1 MPARKSR
8 PARRPA
14 PAAPADRITEL
25 KAGFDA
31 LQAGEFEAARA
42 RIGPF
47 VQDGDLEARLLF
59 GLALAAC
66 GEAPEAARLLTEVAA
81 ARPAALHPCMDLVSL
96 LQRRF
101 RVREAEPVF
110 LACLAL
116 TPGDARLQLGYGQL
130 LYEMFRFDDAMAAVD
145 ESLRLMPVSYPALN
159 QRAIILV
166 ALGRIGEA
174 VTLFRRI
181 VAEDPRNAPA
191 WANLGCTL
199 VAEGTFEEA
208 LSAYRQSIQI
218 KPTDAQVR
226 LNHSIGLLKAGRM
239 VQGWQEHEWRFRL
252 PGHTELPLDRLLPTI
267 SPGADLTGRSVLLTH
282 EEGIGD
288 TLMYLRYAPLLA
300 RLGATVIA
308 WVPAGLARLAA
319 RVEGIAGVVATD
331 EVRLEADW
339 HCPFISLPRAFAGTR
354 TPWGAAPPYLNTD
367 PGRVAA
373 AALQI
378 PGRGQGGRDLRVGLV
393 WGGAPRRE
401 NLQAH
406 SVDRKRSMALRRLA
420 PLAGLR
426 GVRLVSL
433 QYGEYAREL
442 HDPPDGLTLA
452 DPMEFVDDMDDTA
465 SLVRCLDVV
474 VSVDT
479 SMAHL
484 AGGLGVPTILMD
496 RYDNC
501 WRWFHD
507 RTDSPWY
514 PSMTI
519 VRQTRPGDWDGV
531 VERVVPMLQRM
542 ADARI

>member
-1 MPARKSR
+1 MPARKTR
-8 PARRPA
+8 PARRPPPA
-14 PAAPADRITEL
+14 PPADRIAEL
-25 KAGFDA
+25 KAAFDA
-31 LQAGEFEAARA
+31 LQAGRFQDARA
-42 RIGPF
+42 RIDPF
-47 VQDGDLEARLLF
+47 VQEGDLESRLLF
-59 GLALAAC
+59 GLALAGC
-66 GEAPEAARLLTEVAA
+66 GEAAEAAVLLTAVAA
-81 ARPAALHPCMDLVSL
+81 ARPTALHPCMDLVSL

-101 RVREAEPVF
+101 RVPDAEPVF

-116 TPGDARLQLGYGQL
+116 TPADARLQLGYGQL
-130 LYEMFRFDDAMAAVD
+130 LYELFRFDEAMAAVE
-145 ESLRLMPVSYPALN
+145 ESLRLMPNMYPALN
-159 QRAIILV
+159 QQAIILV
-166 ALGRIGEA
+166 ALGRIEEA
-174 VTLFRRI
+174 VALFRRI
-181 VAEDPRNAPA
+181 TVEDPRNAPA

-199 VAEGTFEEA
+199 VAEGAFEEA

-218 KPTDAQVR
+218 KPADPQVR

-288 TLMYLRYAPLLA
+288 TLMYLRYVPLLA

-308 WVPAGLARLAA
+308 WVPEGLARLAA
-319 RVEGIAGVVATD
+319 RVDGIAGVVATD

-354 TPWGAAPPYLNTD
+354 TPWGAAAPYLNTD

-406 SVDRKRSMALRRLA
+406 SIDRKRSMPLRRLA

-433 QYGEYAREL
+433 QHGEYAREL
-442 HDPPDGLTLA
+442 HDPPDGLMLA
-452 DPMEFVDDMDDTA
+452 DPMAFVDDMDDTA

-519 VRQTRPGDWDGV
+519 VRQSRPGDWDGV
-531 VERVVPMLQRM
+531 VERVVPMLQRL
-542 ADARI
+542 ADARA